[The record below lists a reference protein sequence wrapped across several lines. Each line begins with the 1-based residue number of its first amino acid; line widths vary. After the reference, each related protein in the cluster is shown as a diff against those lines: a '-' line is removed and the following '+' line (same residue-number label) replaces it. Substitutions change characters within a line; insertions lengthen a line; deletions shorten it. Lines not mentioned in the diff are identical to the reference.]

1 MLKYRNFCLFFFKD
15 IPLNI
20 EQTTILFTPHE
31 RSLIAQA
38 AHNEALQLGIV
49 PSTLPSITDHHS
61 LQSQS
66 WIFLRSLS

>member
-1 MLKYRNFCLFFFKD
+1 MFVYFFVKD

-20 EQTTILFTPHE
+20 EQTTILFIPHE

-49 PSTLPSITDHHS
+49 PSRLSSITDHHS

-66 WIFLRSLS
+66 FIFLRSLS